1 MLQSQNKPN
10 LFILGAPKAGTTFL
24 FEKLKNSNDFF
35 FPKLK
40 ELNYFSF
47 NDLNEKSYYNDYKV
61 NTLDKYLSFYKNT
74 ESAKYVIDGSV
85 SYFTSENALKDIAS
99 FNTESKIII
108 ILRNPIQRAFSHYQ
122 MDKRMGYATKNFKD
136 YLKDNN
142 DRHYH
147 EYVENSLYFKNIEIA
162 SKYFEKKNIIIL
174 TLEEISKNLDRLS
187 LFLQLDL
194 EIISKKELGEKINEN
209 KAPKNFLGRIM
220 QKNRNLVSI
229 LKIFIPKK
237 ISDKIKSPF
246 YGEAKKEFITE
257 EDYLLIYGIL
267 KEDIEKLSLYLGID
281 LIEFWKIKSN
291 G

>member
-10 LFILGAPKAGTTFL
+10 LFIIGAPKAGTTFL

-122 MDKRMGYATKNFKD
+122 MDKRMGHATKNFKD
-136 YLKDNN
+136 YLKDKS

-162 SKYFEKKNIIIL
+162 TKYFSAKNIMIL
-174 TLEEISKNLDRLS
+174 TLEEISKNLDKLS
-187 LFLQLDL
+187 TFLELNL
-194 EIISKKELGEKINEN
+194 ETISEKDLGEKINEN
-209 KAPKNFLGRIM
+209 KAPKNFLGRMM
-220 QKNRNLVSI
+220 QKNRKLVSI

-246 YGEAKKEFITE
+246 YEDAKKEFITE
-257 EDYLLIYGIL
+257 EEYSLIYNIL
-267 KEDIEKLSLYLGID
+267 RDDIENLSLYLNVK
-281 LIEFWKIKSN
+281 LMEFWKINKN

>member
-1 MLQSQNKPN
+1 MLKNIKPN
-10 LFILGAPKAGTTFL
+10 LFIIGAPKAGTTFL

-74 ESAKYVIDGSV
+74 ESAKYIIDGSV
-85 SYFTSENALKDIAS
+85 SYFTSENALKDIAG
-99 FNTESKIII
+99 FNPESKIII

-136 YLKDNN
+136 YLKDKS

-147 EYVENSLYFKNIEIA
+147 EYIENSLYFQNIKIA
-162 SKYFEKKNIIIL
+162 TKYFSAKNIIIL

-187 LFLQLDL
+187 SFLELNL
-194 EIISKKELGEKINEN
+194 ETISEKDLGEKINEN
-209 KAPKNFLGRIM
+209 KAPKNFLGRMM
-220 QKNRNLVSI
+220 QKNRKLVSI

-246 YGEAKKEFITE
+246 YGDAKKEFITE
-257 EDYLLIYGIL
+257 EEYSLIYNIL
-267 KEDIEKLSLYLGID
+267 REDIENLSLYLD
-281 LIEFWKIKSN
+281 VNLIEFWKINKN